1 MYDPE
6 LSRAEGWTCICLEQ
20 MPYLQGY
27 HYSHISGYT
36 FSVCT
41 GSILWSLRTKEMCT
55 QLVNTLYV
63 NISGVIFVFLLLLLI
78 FLAVFF
84 ICLVEIIL
92 AYILTLAFIKSIGL
106 MVLFCL
112 QYFQQ
117 QLTQLL
123 CSPPSCI
130 SSSFYVI
137 KNNAELE
144 KDDDLS

>member
-1 MYDPE
+1 MIQNYLE
-6 LSRAEGWTCICLEQ
+6 LRAGPAFLRSRCPICRDITILISVDTHSVFV
-20 MPYLQGY
+20 QGLFCVE
-27 HYSHISGYT
+27 SKDKGDVYT
-36 FSVCT
+36 TSY
-41 GSILWSLRTKEMCT
+41 
-55 QLVNTLYV
+55 TLYV

-84 ICLVEIIL
+84 ICLAEIIL
-92 AYILTLAFIKSIGL
+92 AYVLTLAFIKSIGL

-117 QLTQLL
+117 QLIQLL

-130 SSSFYVI
+130 SYSFYVI